1 LRLHAPAHAWPA
13 HALCP
18 LADCSPKRHARC
30 PAFTE
35 FYNEKIEVLA
45 DRYQKMVGKTDMHV
59 GFSDGV
65 APEIAFDQTLDAQ
78 FEVKK
83 NGCEEGFPFFIVPS
97 LMDKKMAGPFMIQII
112 SDKEIVIQVL
122 DDAARKL

>member
-1 LRLHAPAHAWPA
+1 MPTAHPM
-13 HALCP
+13 
-18 LADCSPKRHARC
+18 RHARC
-30 PAFTE
+30 PAFAE

-65 APEIAFDQTLDAQ
+65 APEIAFDETLDAQ

>member
-1 LRLHAPAHAWPA
+1 
-13 HALCP
+13 
-18 LADCSPKRHARC
+18 
-30 PAFTE
+30 
-35 FYNEKIEVLA
+35 
-45 DRYQKMVGKTDMHV
+45 MVGKTDMHV

-65 APEIAFDQTLDAQ
+65 APEIAFDQTLDTQ

-83 NGCEEGFPFFIVPS
+83 NGCEESFPFFIVPS